1 MKNILLSIFAAL
13 SPLAL
18 WAQSQPIESQKAVQQ
33 TVVNMF
39 SGLSGAD
46 SLILKKYCTTDVVF
60 YENGQVWNLDTM
72 IRKAIVPNIG
82 IDFHRTNKFDFIQTT
97 IHENTAWVTYNL
109 HSDIQKGDRKTQV
122 HWMETV
128 IVVREKKQWK
138 VKVLH
143 STLMKRS

>member
-1 MKNILLSIFAAL
+1 MKTVKLFLILAV
-13 SPLAL
+13 SPLFL
-18 WAQSQPIESQKAVQQ
+18 MAQSQPTEIEKAVQQ

-39 SGLSGAD
+39 TGLSERD
-46 SLILKKYCTTDVVF
+46 SLILKKYCTADVVF

-82 IDFHRTNKFDFIQTT
+82 IDFLRTNKFDFINTT

-109 HSDIQKGDRKTQV
+109 YSDVKKGDRKTLI

-143 STLMKRS
+143 STLIKRT